1 MNAVNQRVRRRVF
14 TGLMAVPRCHTGT
27 HAVEIPIRRL
37 QRDVSVSLEMLGNV
51 LVAQGDLAGAR
62 SRYPDSLDIAKRL
75 AAANPSS
82 ASLQRDVWVSMWNL
96 ASTGGTGVTWQQVVD
111 AMEDMQR
118 RGVLQPVDVR
128 FLDEARRKALSA
140 PAR

>member
-1 MNAVNQRVRRRVF
+1 MDA
-14 TGLMAVPRCHTGT
+14 
-27 HAVEIPIRRL
+27 
-37 QRDVSVSLEMLGNV
+37 LGDV

-62 SRYPDSLDIAKRL
+62 SRYQDSSDIRKRL
-75 AAANPSS
+75 AAADPSS
-82 ASLQRDVWVSMWNL
+82 ASLQRDVWVSMGKL